1 MCRNLADQYEFD
13 SSNFHKLAETKLKR
27 YQKIVSRNN
36 ESLKFENYSYAE
48 VVVPKIYY
56 IAKYVQEREG
66 PTFFIRRIRDV
77 TFYERS
83 SI

>member
-13 SSNFHKLAETKLKR
+13 SSNKLAETKLKR

-56 IAKYVQEREG
+56 IAKYVQER
-66 PTFFIRRIRDV
+66 FDQKN
-77 TFYERS
+77 
-83 SI
+83 